1 MVSPLAQFL
10 IDRAC
15 ASPIVANFLHWYLK
29 VETEDEDPWGL
40 LFRQIFDSFLIQLAS
55 SPVGRGNG
63 SIVDQFDSKN
73 TDQNLNQNINQIKT
87 DGVFQGAECAL
98 QLYALNEY
106 ITRIFECHSLARAVS
121 GRKDVKQAALRK
133 LLAERGLENIPCGI
147 EGVKNVRKAK
157 DVFILLLFLYYYSYF
172 YFIFIFIFTLF
183 LFSSYFHL
191 LYFYFIF
198 TFLFRRPHA
207 SQSSTANHFPRPP

>member
-1 MVSPLAQFL
+1 MSTSGITGPSSSNSNISNIENKRTSASSTVIGHHGAGVVSPLAQFL

-63 SIVDQFDSKN
+63 SIDQIDSKN
-73 TDQNLNQNINQIKT
+73 IDQNQNLNQIISSNNSNNNQNQNNNQIKT
-87 DGVFQGAECAL
+87 DGTFQGAECAL

-106 ITRIFECHSLARAVS
+106 PCNIFV
-121 GRKDVKQAALRK
+121 
-133 LLAERGLENIPCGI
+133 
-147 EGVKNVRKAK
+147 
-157 DVFILLLFLYYYSYF
+157 
-172 YFIFIFIFTLF
+172 
-183 LFSSYFHL
+183 
-191 LYFYFIF
+191 
-198 TFLFRRPHA
+198 
-207 SQSSTANHFPRPP
+207 

>member
-1 MVSPLAQFL
+1 MSTSGITGPSSSNSNISNIENKRTSASSTVIGHHGAGVVSPLAQFL

-55 SPVGRGNG
+55 SPVGRGNA
-63 SIVDQFDSKN
+63 IVDQFDSKN
-73 TDQNLNQNINQIKT
+73 IDQNSNQNSNQNQNNNQTQIKT
-87 DGVFQGAECAL
+87 DGTFQGAECAL

-147 EGVKNVRKAK
+147 EGVKNVRKDRK
-157 DVFILLLFLYYYSYF
+157 STRLN
-172 YFIFIFIFTLF
+172 
-183 LFSSYFHL
+183 SSHG
-191 LYFYFIF
+191 
-198 TFLFRRPHA
+198 
-207 SQSSTANHFPRPP
+207 

>member
-1 MVSPLAQFL
+1 MSTSGITGPSSSNSNISNIENKRTSASSTVIGHHGAGVVSPLAQFL

-147 EGVKNVRKAK
+147 EGVKNVRKPK
-157 DVFILLLFLYYYSYF
+157 
-172 YFIFIFIFTLF
+172 
-183 LFSSYFHL
+183 
-191 LYFYFIF
+191 
-198 TFLFRRPHA
+198 TFLFEKLNIYDR
-207 SQSSTANHFPRPP
+207 FKCLKILD

>member
-1 MVSPLAQFL
+1 MSTSGITGPSSSNSNISNIENKRTSASSTVIGHHGAGVVSPLAQFL

-147 EGVKNVRKAK
+147 EGVKNVRK
-157 DVFILLLFLYYYSYF
+157 DED
-172 YFIFIFIFTLF
+172 IFVRKIK
-183 LFSSYFHL
+183 HL
-191 LYFYFIF
+191 
-198 TFLFRRPHA
+198 
-207 SQSSTANHFPRPP
+207 

>member
-1 MVSPLAQFL
+1 MSTSGITGPSSSNSNISNIENKRTSASSTVIGHHGAGVVSPLAQFL

-55 SPVGRGNG
+55 SPVGRGNA
-63 SIVDQFDSKN
+63 IVDQFDSKN

-147 EGVKNVRKAK
+147 EGVKNVRK
-157 DVFILLLFLYYYSYF
+157 DED
-172 YFIFIFIFTLF
+172 IFVRKIK
-183 LFSSYFHL
+183 HL
-191 LYFYFIF
+191 
-198 TFLFRRPHA
+198 
-207 SQSSTANHFPRPP
+207 